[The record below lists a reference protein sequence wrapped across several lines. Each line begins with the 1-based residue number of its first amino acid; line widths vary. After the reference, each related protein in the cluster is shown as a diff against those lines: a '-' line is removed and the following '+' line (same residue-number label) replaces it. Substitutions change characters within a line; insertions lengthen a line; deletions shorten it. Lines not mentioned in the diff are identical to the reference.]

1 MRRLLL
7 AGALLGGLIFASSAP
22 AQAQYYYRRPMARA
36 AARLALPPYGGYGG
50 YGYGYGRPWYGAGY
64 YRPRPY
70 YGPRYYG
77 GYSGWGYGP
86 GAYIG
91 LGVF

>member
-7 AGALLGGLIFASSAP
+7 AGALLGSLIFASSTP
-22 AQAQYYYRRPMARA
+22 AQAQYYSRRPMARA
-36 AARLALPPYGGYGG
+36 AARLALPPYGGYG
-50 YGYGYGRPWYGAGY
+50 YGYGYSRPWYGAGY

-86 GAYIG
+86 GAYVG